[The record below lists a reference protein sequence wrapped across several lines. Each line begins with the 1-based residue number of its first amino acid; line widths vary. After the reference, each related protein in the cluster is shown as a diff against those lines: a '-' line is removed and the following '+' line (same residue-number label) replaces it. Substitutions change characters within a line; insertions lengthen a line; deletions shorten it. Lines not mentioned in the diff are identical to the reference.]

1 MSMNLKNTAAAAG
14 LAMASAFSANAAIQ
28 EIDLDQMAYDAAAEC
43 IAQNPEG
50 PEACIRAEMVQLT
63 SRHIQDLRE
72 QIKES
77 VLVVPQ
83 AHFDTMVCIIQE
95 IPDLAAV
102 HYDIMMKA
110 HDHGVES
117 LISGDQRDYEALT
130 DFLVASMNTSNDCTT
145 KHMPGQPLKDVDA
158 LLYQMDHVRAMT
170 MALE

>member
-1 MSMNLKNTAAAAG
+1 MSVNLKNTAAAAG

-50 PEACIRAEMVQLT
+50 PEACIRAEMVTLT

-72 QIKES
+72 QIKQS
-77 VLVVPQ
+77 DFVVPQ
-83 AHFDTMVCIIQE
+83 AQIDTMVCMIQA

-117 LISGDQRDYEALT
+117 IISGDQQDYEALT
-130 DFLVASMNTSNDCTT
+130 DFLIASMNTSNDCTT
-145 KHMPGQPLKDVDA
+145 QHMPGQPLKDVDA
-158 LLYQMDHVRAMT
+158 MLYQMDLVRAMIL
-170 MALE
+170 APE